1 MHSLETRQ
9 KISTARKRYW
19 EDPARHVVL
28 SENMM
33 GNSRASGVSWSILA
47 RAQQSTIMTGVPK
60 SDAARCAMRLSAL
73 RRVERDGPPRPVW
86 KNTRLEQALVHLLES
101 AGFTVEREKRFG
113 RFRVDAY
120 VPERHLA
127 FEADGPHHEL
137 FRQEHD
143 ARRDCELTER
153 FQLPVVRLTAQE
165 LDPWRQ

>member
-1 MHSLETRQ
+1 
-9 KISTARKRYW
+9 
-19 EDPARHVVL
+19 
-28 SENMM
+28 
-33 GNSRASGVSWSILA
+33 
-47 RAQQSTIMTGVPK
+47 
-60 SDAARCAMRLSAL
+60 
-73 RRVERDGPPRPVW
+73 
-86 KNTRLEQALVHLLES
+86 
-101 AGFTVEREKRFG
+101 
-113 RFRVDAY
+113 